1 MLLDIAM
8 TLDPISTGI
17 ALKIGKIVLKTAWD
31 RSEKVLGM
39 FGRKANKAT

>member
-17 ALKIGKIVLKTAWD
+17 AIEIGKIVLKIVWD
-31 RSEKVLGM
+31 GSEKVLGM
-39 FGRKANKAT
+39 FSRTTNKAN